1 MAYPIQYVD
10 CDNATQ
16 CVIDDIPKVCRQPTN
31 NTVPCTKMPT
41 FTAVTSPVIYSC
53 PSGWSRHGRFVKTP
67 DKSVAMIL
75 EIMLNALVVISL
87 FTGKGLGFSFGNVCH
102 SRYRS
107 RAGSVEE
114 RTVLITA
121 RNMKYAATLNN
132 KSLQPYLVVVV
143 IRFQAVTASKNT
155 DALDHSLQ
163 SIK

>member
-1 MAYPIQYVD
+1 MGD
-10 CDNATQ
+10 
-16 CVIDDIPKVCRQPTN
+16 
-31 NTVPCTKMPT
+31 
-41 FTAVTSPVIYSC
+41 
-53 PSGWSRHGRFVKTP
+53 FVKTP

-87 FTGKGLGFSFGNVCH
+87 FTGKGAGFGFWKRGH

-107 RAGSVEE
+107 EQGCGRE

-143 IRFQAVTASKNT
+143 IRFQAVTASKT
-155 DALDHSLQ
+155 PCVGPLIA
-163 SIK
+163 IY